1 MVITIILVST
11 IVLIAAALA
20 TIIRQKALAYEA
32 YRRDEDA
39 LGELPLRPATRA
51 RQALPRQSTRLRN
64 AALARRKAAHA
75 CGHHA
80 YS

>member
-1 MVITIILVST
+1 MVITIILISAVAF
-11 IVLIAAALA
+11 VAAILG
-20 TIIRQKALAYEA
+20 TIIHQKALAYEA
-32 YRRDEDA
+32 YRCGEDA
-39 LGELPLRPATRA
+39 LGERPLRPATSA
-51 RQALPRQSTRLRN
+51 RQTSPRQSTRLRS